1 MKLLFR
7 RVNLYICTSDTLLV
21 SKLQVS
27 IMLNIY
33 KLPKLPK
40 SSKRLILAISE
51 YGSLTQKQ
59 LIAKVK
65 MPAKTVRYALK
76 KLTEE
81 NLIVSQHNLEDM
93 RSMFY
98 NLNPDID
105 FGIMDQHIQDARI
118 LVEAEVA

>member
-1 MKLLFR
+1 
-7 RVNLYICTSDTLLV
+7 
-21 SKLQVS
+21 
-27 IMLNIY
+27 MLNMY

-40 SSKRLILAISE
+40 SSKRLILALSDH
-51 YGSLTQKQ
+51 GSLTQKQ
-59 LIAKVK
+59 LIAKVN

-76 KLTEE
+76 KLGDL
-81 NLIVSQHNLEDM
+81 NLIASQHNLEDM

-105 FGIMDQHIQDARI
+105 FSVMEQHIQEAKI